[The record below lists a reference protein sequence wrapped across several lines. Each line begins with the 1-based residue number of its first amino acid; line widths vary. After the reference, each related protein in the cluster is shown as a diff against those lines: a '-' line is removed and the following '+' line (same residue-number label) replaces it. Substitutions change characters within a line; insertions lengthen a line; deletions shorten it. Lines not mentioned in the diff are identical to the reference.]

1 MFNSF
6 YAKTLKQ
13 YQEWI
18 SSSFRS
24 PAVPDRVRDYLLHLA
39 VESPA
44 GKYLMLWPHQREAV
58 LRAIFTNE
66 LLKPRDAGWKDLL
79 LNVVTG
85 GGKTTIIAAIMAYL
99 RVCHE
104 VRSFLLLSP
113 NTIVRERLRM
123 DFERPSRDDSVW
135 RRFNLFPP
143 EFAHFVHDMTLHVLE
158 PGAGSAGIRSA
169 AVTLGHSAV
178 RHSIWAVTS
187 KVSPLGTVTSVTG
200 VRMLAVSVPQGM
212 NHSMVSASVLESESV
227 AVAWIRH
234 WPESVMGRLIDS
246 VK

>member
-6 YAKTLKQ
+6 YGETLKA
-13 YQEWI
+13 YQNWVAG
-18 SSSFRS
+18 SFRS

-44 GKYLMLWPHQREAV
+44 GKYQSLWPHQRDAV

-113 NTIVRERLRM
+113 NTIVRERLKT
-123 DFERPSRDDSVW
+123 DFEKPSRDDSVW
-135 RRFNLFPP
+135 RRFNLF
-143 EFAHFVHDMTLHVLE
+143 
-158 PGAGSAGIRSA
+158 
-169 AVTLGHSAV
+169 
-178 RHSIWAVTS
+178 
-187 KVSPLGTVTSVTG
+187 
-200 VRMLAVSVPQGM
+200 
-212 NHSMVSASVLESESV
+212 
-227 AVAWIRH
+227 
-234 WPESVMGRLIDS
+234 
-246 VK
+246 